1 MTGDREC
8 PVCGGHHGYP
18 DYPCRTLLGDL
29 AFSTDERPRPVGAFV
44 PLTRP
49 DAPCV
54 DQAPG
59 AGADPSPLD
68 LDARDV
74 QEPEV
79 LLAWVDALYEEADQ
93 LRTSLQDLH
102 RAVYPLVTGPSP
114 TMPRWLRDPIS
125 SAPQRRHRP

>member
-29 AFSTDERPRPVGAFV
+29 AFSTDERPRPVGTPL

-54 DQAPG
+54 DQASG

-74 QEPEV
+74 QEPVV
-79 LLAWVDALYEEADQ
+79 LLAWVHALRDEADQ
-93 LRTSLQDLH
+93 LRMSIHDLC
-102 RAVYPLVTGPSP
+102 RAVERSAQPRGSCSTLVPGTAPPSP
-114 TMPRWLRDPIS
+114 RG
-125 SAPQRRHRP
+125 RRRP